1 VITDTQILSYYF
13 KGAMALPNEQ
23 IHISSITAAEFLLVQ
38 SKTHNKANYYP
49 ILPVWLNHRGAP
61 SGADS
66 QGTSIRSMFDSRR
79 HAALGKRRTDQLIL
93 DFGPSIPTYVE
104 FGGIAITQLINNH
117 HDQLYLAS
125 ISHLD
130 KLTQKK
136 LIARFRFLLEL
147 GVSCVAVTPPIATV
161 GLNLLAQF
169 MDRYQPKDNKRNTVN
184 DVLVL
189 ATAIKNETHLLTNDN
204 LLTRF
209 AAEVMTALAF
219 AEGEYLRVDFSF
231 PEVADRR
238 KPLESMGFV
247 NRGWQ
252 VLERRTRGR

>member
-13 KGAMALPNEQ
+13 KGAMTPPKEQ
-23 IHISSITAAEFLLVQ
+23 IRISSITAAEFLLIQ
-38 SKTHNKANYYP
+38 STAHNKANYYP

-61 SGADS
+61 SGADG
-66 QGTSIRSMFDSRR
+66 QGASIRSMFDSRR

-93 DFGPSIPTYVE
+93 DLGPSIPTFIE
-104 FGGIAITQLINNH
+104 FGGIAITQLINDH

-136 LIARFRFLLEL
+136 LIARFRFLLER

-161 GLNLLAQF
+161 GLNLLGQF
-169 MDRYQPKDNKRNTVN
+169 MDRYEPKDNKRNTVN

-209 AAEVMTALAF
+209 AAEVMTAPAV
-219 AEGEYLRVDFSF
+219 AEGELLRVDFSSAAA
-231 PEVADRR
+231 ADRR
-238 KPLESMGFV
+238 KPLESKGFV

>member
-1 VITDTQILSYYF
+1 
-13 KGAMALPNEQ
+13 MAPPKEP
-23 IHISSITAAEFLLVQ
+23 IRISSITAAEFLLVQ
-38 SKTHNKANYYP
+38 SAAHNKANYYP
-49 ILPVWLNHRGAP
+49 ILPIWLNHRGAP
-61 SGADS
+61 AGADGN
-66 QGTSIRSMFDSRR
+66 GTSIKAMFDSRR

-93 DFGPSIPTYVE
+93 DFGPSVPTYIE
-104 FGGIAITQLINNH
+104 FGSMAMTQLINDR

-136 LIARFRFLLEL
+136 LTAKFRFLLDL
-147 GVSCVAVTPPIATV
+147 DVSCIAVTPLIATV
-161 GLNLLAQF
+161 GLNLLGLF
-169 MDRYQPKDNKRNTVN
+169 MDRYQPKDNKRNTIN

-209 AAEVMTALAF
+209 AAEVMAAPIS
-219 AEGEYLRVDFSF
+219 AENECIQVDFSV
-231 PEVADRR
+231 PVSVHRR
-238 KPLESMGFV
+238 KPLESKGFV

-252 VLERRTRGR
+252 VLERRARSR